1 MFQQSQLSTVSIHRA
16 EDLKSRESLSHL
28 DLALGTGNTTNGLWT
43 LKFEIPQNVPIQ

>member
-28 DLALGTGNTTNGLWT
+28 DLAL
-43 LKFEIPQNVPIQ
+43 KFEIPQNVPIQ